1 MIGSETGSNS
11 QRSFWNKTVCIVTN
25 TVWKDTI
32 LRIQSKTGRMRTRIP
47 EILVFLF
54 PVHNRDQRENGSKGD
69 TIDYIKNAPHFIEML
84 NT

>member
-1 MIGSETGSNS
+1 MHRDKYGMEGHDTENTKQNRQNKNQDTGNL
-11 QRSFWNKTVCIVTN
+11 Q
-25 TVWKDTI
+25 
-32 LRIQSKTGRMRTRIP
+32 IP

-54 PVHNRDQRENGSKGD
+54 QVHNRDQRENGSKGD